1 MLQYSLRKKNAD
13 AESLDEMMRL
23 ASMGRLL
30 TSAMGG
36 PLAALPGI
44 PDETRILDL
53 ACGPGDWVLDVASRY
68 PTSEVVGVDISH
80 AMIDY
85 ARVNAQV
92 CKVPNVSFQL
102 ANMRK

>member
-1 MLQYSLRKKNAD
+1 MLQYSLRKKNTD

-23 ASMGRLL
+23 VSMGRLL

-44 PDETRILDL
+44 PDGTRILDL
-53 ACGPGDWVLDVASRY
+53 ACGPGDWALDTAARY
-68 PTSEVVGVDISH
+68 PTSEVVGVDISQ

-85 ARVNAQV
+85 SRASAQIH
-92 CKVPNVSFQL
+92 KVSNISFKL
-102 ANMRK
+102 ADVT